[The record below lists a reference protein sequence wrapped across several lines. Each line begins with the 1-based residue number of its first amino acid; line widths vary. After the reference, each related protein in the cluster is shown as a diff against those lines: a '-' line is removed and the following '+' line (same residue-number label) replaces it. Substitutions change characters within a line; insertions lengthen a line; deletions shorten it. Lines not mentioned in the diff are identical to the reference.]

1 MRGKNINMFLMDGT
15 PTGRIKCTIA
25 NWTGVAYKISRADL
39 ELCKNRNDLKQSGV
53 YFLFG
58 ASNDTGKPVAY
69 IGQAGNRKNGEGIL
83 NRLFEHKR
91 NADKD
96 YWTEAVVF
104 TTSNNSF
111 GPTEISFLENRFCN
125 LAINANRYEVKNGN
139 DPSPGHITEEKESEM
154 EEFVD
159 LSRIIMGTLGH
170 NIFEPI
176 TESPSN
182 TTPTVKNTPPVE
194 NDETLFYLTRKIKAA
209 DFTVKAVGKLR
220 YLHNNI
226 FGTADSEGE
235 FVVLKGSIISPL
247 VKDVVSDKVKNRR
260 KSVKISEDWVLLEDV
275 DFSSPSGAGEF
286 VTGTTCNGWRAWKNK
301 DGVELR
307 YFVKE

>member
-83 NRLFEHKR
+83 NSLFEHKR
-91 NADKD
+91 NAEKD

-125 LAINANRYEVKNGN
+125 LAIAANRYEVKNGN

-154 EEFVD
+154 EEFIE

-170 NIFEPI
+170 NIFEPV
-176 TESPSN
+176 TESPADK
-182 TTPTVKNTPPVE
+182 PPVKNSPPIE
-194 NDETLFYLTRKIKAA
+194 DDETLFYITRKIKAA
-209 DFTVKAVGKLR
+209 DFTVKALGKL
-220 YLHNNI
+220 I
-226 FGTADSEGE
+226 DDG
-235 FVVLKGSIISPL
+235 FVVFKGSIISPL
-247 VKDVVSDKVKNRR
+247 IKDVVSDETKRR
-260 KSVKISEDWVLLEDV
+260 RNAAKISADYILLEDEI
-275 DFSSPSGAGEF
+275 FSSPSGAAEF
-286 VTGTTCNGWRAWKNK
+286 VIGNTCNGWRWWKNK
-301 DGVELR
+301 DGVELKD
-307 YFVKE
+307 FVKE